1 MTMIGPDGCFGI
13 GGVGVTTTTGGGQV
27 PSVSQIEP
35 GCLLITT
42 GGGQVPNCL
51 HIDIGDLLK
60 ITVFAEAPVVSV
72 PKVTASVAAKIMD
85 LVIMIVS

>member
-1 MTMIGPDGCFGI
+1 M
-13 GGVGVTTTTGGGQV
+13 
-27 PSVSQIEP
+27 
-35 GCLLITT
+35 
-42 GGGQVPNCL
+42 PNCL